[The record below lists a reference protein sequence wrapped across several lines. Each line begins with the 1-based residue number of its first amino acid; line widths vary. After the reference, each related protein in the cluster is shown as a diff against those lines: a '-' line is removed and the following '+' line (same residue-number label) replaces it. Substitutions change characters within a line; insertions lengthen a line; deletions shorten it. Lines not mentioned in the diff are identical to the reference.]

1 MAETSLSY
9 KKKDRK
15 SSADSS
21 EGDCHS
27 PEDKKIKFGPGGE
40 AEFDEVQSVFEMAE
54 DLPPKLNAVLS
65 KLNDMEKKLE
75 KLDHLES
82 YVKSLE
88 GKIKEINTKVDRF
101 ETTRVLVNEI
111 DKGMAFLN
119 SEVESLKQTLEG
131 QKEEMDT
138 LRQENLYMGV
148 YQRRENL
155 RFHGIPEKK
164 DEDNTQEVLVNFMK
178 AELGIEDADKI
189 EFQRVHRIGKPR
201 SNSSGKPR
209 QIIARF
215 LRYSDRERVMDRAT
229 RLRGKKIGISPDFP
243 KEIVERRK
251 KLMPKLTAAK
261 KAGKRA
267 SFSRPEPDKLYVEG
281 ILVDI

>member
-1 MAETSLSY
+1 MAETSLSQ
-9 KKKDRK
+9 KRKDRK
-15 SSADSS
+15 SSTDSS
-21 EGDCHS
+21 VGDCHS
-27 PEDKKIKFGPGGE
+27 PEDKKIKFEQVGE
-40 AEFDEVQSVFEMAE
+40 AEFDEIQSVLEMAE
-54 DLPPKLNAVLS
+54 DLLPKLNAVLR
-65 KLNDMEKKLE
+65 KLDVMEKKLE

-82 YVKSLE
+82 YVKSLDE
-88 GKIKEINTKVDRF
+88 KIKEINAKVDRF
-101 ETTRVLVNEI
+101 ETARVLVNEI

-131 QKEEMDT
+131 QREEMET
-138 LRQENLYMGV
+138 LRKENLYMGV

-164 DEDNTQEVLVNFMK
+164 DEDDTHEVLAKFMK
-178 AELGIEDADKI
+178 AELGIEDAEKI
-189 EFQRVHRIGKPR
+189 EFQRVHRIGKLI

-215 LRYSDRERVMDRAT
+215 LIHYSLSVWVTWAT

-251 KLMPKLTAAK
+251 NLMPKLIAAK

-267 SFSRPEPDKLYVEG
+267 FFSRPEPDKLYVEG
-281 ILVDI
+281 VLVDI